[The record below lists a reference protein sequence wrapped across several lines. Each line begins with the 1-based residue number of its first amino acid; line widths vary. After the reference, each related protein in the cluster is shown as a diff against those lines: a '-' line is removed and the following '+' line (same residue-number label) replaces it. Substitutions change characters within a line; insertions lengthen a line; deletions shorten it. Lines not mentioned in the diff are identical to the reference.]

1 MSSKKI
7 TTVNKNDLKNVRQL
21 IEKEIN
27 QPSSTPLHLDNVV
40 TINEDL
46 REQSNNFQITEN
58 LNFVIKDQMKKIIT
72 EHVKLW
78 FEKNIPV
85 VITPLLRDY
94 LLNIKS
100 ENSTKKNVTKKA
112 VLKNKKILKPKK
124 KNYDEMSLG
133 ELQSEIL
140 KEGKKLDKRHGP
152 KKLIS
157 LLQKN

>member
-1 MSSKKI
+1 MSSDKI
-7 TTVNKNDLKNVRQL
+7 TTVTKNDLKNVRQL

-27 QPSSTPLHLDNVV
+27 QSSSTPLHLDNVV

-46 REQSNNFQITEN
+46 REQNTFQITEN
-58 LNFVIKDQMKKIIT
+58 INFVIKDQIKKIIS
-72 EHVKLW
+72 EQVKLW

-85 VITPLLRDY
+85 IITPLIRDY

-100 ENSTKKNVTKKA
+100 ENSTKKNATKK
-112 VLKNKKILKPKK
+112 VDLKNKKILEPRK
-124 KNYDEMSLG
+124 KNYNEMSLG

>member
-1 MSSKKI
+1 MSSDRI
-7 TTVNKNDLKNVRQL
+7 TTVTQNDLKNVRQL

-27 QPSSTPLHLDNVV
+27 RPSSTPLHLDNVV

-46 REQSNNFQITEN
+46 SEQNNFQITEN
-58 LNFVIKDQMKKIIT
+58 INFVIKDQIKKIIS
-72 EHVKLW
+72 EQVKLW

-85 VITPLLRDY
+85 IITPLLGDY

-100 ENSTKKNVTKKA
+100 KNSTKKNETKKA
-112 VLKNKKILKPKK
+112 GLKNKKILEPKK

-140 KEGKKLDKRHGP
+140 KKGKKLDKRHGL

>member
-1 MSSKKI
+1 MSSDKI
-7 TTVNKNDLKNVRQL
+7 TTVTKNDLKNVRQL

-27 QPSSTPLHLDNVV
+27 QSSSTPLHLDNVV
-40 TINEDL
+40 KINEDL
-46 REQSNNFQITEN
+46 CEQNNFQITEN
-58 LNFVIKDQMKKIIT
+58 INFIIKDQIKKIVS
-72 EHVKLW
+72 EQVKLW

-85 VITPLLRDY
+85 IITPLLRDY

-100 ENSTKKNVTKKA
+100 ENSTKKNVTKK
-112 VLKNKKILKPKK
+112 VDMKNKKILEPKK
-124 KNYDEMSLG
+124 KNYDEMSLV

>member
-1 MSSKKI
+1 MSSDKI
-7 TTVNKNDLKNVRQL
+7 TTVTKNDLKNVRQL

-27 QPSSTPLHLDNVV
+27 QSSSTPLHLDNVV

-46 REQSNNFQITEN
+46 IEQNNFQITEN
-58 LNFVIKDQMKKIIT
+58 INFIIKDQIKKIIS
-72 EHVKLW
+72 EQVKLW

-85 VITPLLRDY
+85 IITPLLRDY

-100 ENSTKKNVTKKA
+100 ENSTKKNATKK
-112 VLKNKKILKPKK
+112 VNLKNKKILEPRK

>member
-1 MSSKKI
+1 MSSDKI
-7 TTVNKNDLKNVRQL
+7 TTVTKNDLKNVRQL
-21 IEKEIN
+21 IEREIN
-27 QPSSTPLHLDNVV
+27 QPSSVPLHLDNVV
-40 TINEDL
+40 AINEDL
-46 REQSNNFQITEN
+46 AEQSKNFQITKN
-58 LNFVIKDQMKKIIT
+58 INFVIKDQMKKIIS
-72 EHVKLW
+72 EQVKLW

-85 VITPLLRDY
+85 IVTPLLRDY

-100 ENSTKKNVTKKA
+100 ENSTKKNVTKK
-112 VLKNKKILKPKK
+112 VILKNKKKK
-124 KNYDEMSLG
+124 YDEMSLG

>member
-1 MSSKKI
+1 MSSDKI
-7 TTVNKNDLKNVRQL
+7 TTVTKNDLKNVREL

-27 QPSSTPLHLDNVV
+27 QSSSTPLHLDNVV

-46 REQSNNFQITEN
+46 IEQNNFQITEN
-58 LNFVIKDQMKKIIT
+58 INFIIKDQIKKIIS
-72 EHVKLW
+72 EQVKLW

-85 VITPLLRDY
+85 IITPLLRDY

-100 ENSTKKNVTKKA
+100 ENSTKKNATKK
-112 VLKNKKILKPKK
+112 VNLKNKKILEPRK

>member
-1 MSSKKI
+1 MNSDKI
-7 TTVNKNDLKNVRQL
+7 TTVTKNDLKNVRQL

-27 QPSSTPLHLDNVV
+27 QSSSTPLHLDNVV

-46 REQSNNFQITEN
+46 REQNNFQITEN
-58 LNFVIKDQMKKIIT
+58 INFVIKDQIKKIIS
-72 EHVKLW
+72 EQVKLW

-85 VITPLLRDY
+85 IITPLLRDY

-100 ENSTKKNVTKKA
+100 ENSTKKNVTKK
-112 VLKNKKILKPKK
+112 VDMKNKKILEPKK
-124 KNYDEMSLG
+124 KNYDEMSLV

>member
-1 MSSKKI
+1 MSSDNI
-7 TTVNKNDLKNVRQL
+7 TAVTKNDLKSVRQL

-27 QPSSTPLHLDNVV
+27 QTSSTPLHLDNVV
-40 TINEDL
+40 TTNEDL
-46 REQSNNFQITEN
+46 SGQNNFQITEN
-58 LNFVIKDQMKKIIT
+58 INFVIKDQIKKIIS
-72 EHVKLW
+72 EQVKLW
-78 FEKNIPV
+78 FEKNTPV
-85 VITPLLRDY
+85 IITPLLRDY

-100 ENSTKKNVTKKA
+100 ENSTKKNVTKK
-112 VLKNKKILKPKK
+112 VDMKNKKILEPKK
-124 KNYDEMSLG
+124 KNYNEMSLG

>member
-1 MSSKKI
+1 MSSDKI
-7 TTVNKNDLKNVRQL
+7 TTVTKNDLKNVRQL

-27 QPSSTPLHLDNVV
+27 QPSSVPLHLDNVV
-40 TINEDL
+40 VINEDL
-46 REQSNNFQITEN
+46 AEQSKNFQITKN
-58 LNFVIKDQMKKIIT
+58 INFVIKDHMKKIIL
-72 EHVKLW
+72 EQVKLW
-78 FEKNIPV
+78 FEKNIPAI
-85 VITPLLRDY
+85 ITPLLRDY

-100 ENSTKKNVTKKA
+100 ENSTKKNVIKK
-112 VLKNKKILKPKK
+112 VILKNKKKK
-124 KNYDEMSLG
+124 YDEMSLA

>member
-1 MSSKKI
+1 MNSDKI
-7 TTVNKNDLKNVRQL
+7 TTVTKNDLKNVRQL

-27 QPSSTPLHLDNVV
+27 QSSSTPLHLDNVV
-40 TINEDL
+40 TINEEL
-46 REQSNNFQITEN
+46 SEKNNFQITEN
-58 LNFVIKDQMKKIIT
+58 INFVIKDQIKKIIS
-72 EHVKLW
+72 EQVKLW

-85 VITPLLRDY
+85 IITPLLRDY

-100 ENSTKKNVTKKA
+100 ENSTKKNSTKNV

>member
-1 MSSKKI
+1 MSSDKI
-7 TTVNKNDLKNVRQL
+7 TTVTKNDLKNVRQL

-27 QPSSTPLHLDNVV
+27 QSSSTPLHLDNVV

-46 REQSNNFQITEN
+46 SEQNNFQITEN
-58 LNFVIKDQMKKIIT
+58 INFVIKDHIKKIVS
-72 EHVKLW
+72 EQVKLW

-85 VITPLLRDY
+85 IITPLLRDY

-100 ENSTKKNVTKKA
+100 VNSTKKNVTKK
-112 VLKNKKILKPKK
+112 VDLKNNKILEPKK
-124 KNYDEMSLG
+124 KDYDEMSLV

>member
-1 MSSKKI
+1 MSSDRI
-7 TTVNKNDLKNVRQL
+7 TNVTKNDLKNVRQL

-27 QPSSTPLHLDNVV
+27 QSSSTPLHLDNVV

-46 REQSNNFQITEN
+46 SEQNNFQITEN
-58 LNFVIKDQMKKIIT
+58 INFVIKDQIKKIIS
-72 EHVKLW
+72 EQVKLW

-85 VITPLLRDY
+85 IITPLLRDY

-100 ENSTKKNVTKKA
+100 ENSTKKNVTKK
-112 VLKNKKILKPKK
+112 VNLRKKKLEPKK

>member
-1 MSSKKI
+1 MSSDKI
-7 TTVNKNDLKNVRQL
+7 TTVTKNDLNNVRQL

-27 QPSSTPLHLDNVV
+27 QTSSTPLHLDNVV
-40 TINEDL
+40 TTNEDL
-46 REQSNNFQITEN
+46 SEQNNFQITEN
-58 LNFVIKDQMKKIIT
+58 INFVIKDQIKKIIS
-72 EHVKLW
+72 EQVKLW
-78 FEKNIPV
+78 FEKNTPII
-85 VITPLLRDY
+85 ITPLLRDY

-100 ENSTKKNVTKKA
+100 ENSTKKNATKNI

-124 KNYDEMSLG
+124 KNYEEMSLG

>member
-1 MSSKKI
+1 MSSDKI
-7 TTVNKNDLKNVRQL
+7 TTVTKNDLKNVRQL

-27 QPSSTPLHLDNVV
+27 QSSSTPLHLDNVV

-46 REQSNNFQITEN
+46 SEKNNFQITEN
-58 LNFVIKDQMKKIIT
+58 INFLVKDQIKKIIS
-72 EHVKLW
+72 EQVKLW

-85 VITPLLRDY
+85 IITPLLRDY

-100 ENSTKKNVTKKA
+100 ENSTKKNVTKK
-112 VLKNKKILKPKK
+112 VGLKNKKILKPKK

>member
-1 MSSKKI
+1 MSSDKI
-7 TTVNKNDLKNVRQL
+7 TTVTKNDLKNVRQL

-27 QPSSTPLHLDNVV
+27 QSSSTPLHLDNVV

-46 REQSNNFQITEN
+46 SEKNNFQITEN
-58 LNFVIKDQMKKIIT
+58 INFVIKDQIKKIIS
-72 EHVKLW
+72 EQVKLW

-85 VITPLLRDY
+85 IITPLLRDY

-100 ENSTKKNVTKKA
+100 ENSTKKNVTKK
-112 VLKNKKILKPKK
+112 VNLRKKKLEPKK

>member
-1 MSSKKI
+1 MSSDKI
-7 TTVNKNDLKNVRQL
+7 TTVTKNDLKNVRQL
-21 IEKEIN
+21 IEREIN
-27 QPSSTPLHLDNVV
+27 QPSSVPLHLDNVV
-40 TINEDL
+40 AINEDL
-46 REQSNNFQITEN
+46 AEQSKNFQITKN
-58 LNFVIKDQMKKIIT
+58 INFVIKDQMKKIIL
-72 EHVKLW
+72 EQVKLW

-85 VITPLLRDY
+85 IITPLLRDY

-100 ENSTKKNVTKKA
+100 ENSTKKNVTKK
-112 VLKNKKILKPKK
+112 VDMKNKKILEPKK
-124 KNYDEMSLG
+124 KKYDEMSLG

>member
-1 MSSKKI
+1 MSSDKI
-7 TTVNKNDLKNVRQL
+7 TTVTKNDLKNVREL

-27 QPSSTPLHLDNVV
+27 QSSSTPLHLDNVV

-58 LNFVIKDQMKKIIT
+58 INFVIKDQIKKIIS
-72 EHVKLW
+72 EQVKLW

-85 VITPLLRDY
+85 IITPLLRNY

-100 ENSTKKNVTKKA
+100 ENSTKKNVIKK
-112 VLKNKKILKPKK
+112 VNLKNKKILEPRK

-157 LLQKN
+157 LLQKT

>member
-1 MSSKKI
+1 MSSDKI
-7 TTVNKNDLKNVRQL
+7 TTVTKNDLKNVRQL

-40 TINEDL
+40 TINEDHS
-46 REQSNNFQITEN
+46 EQNNNFQIAEN
-58 LNFVIKDQMKKIIT
+58 INFVIKDQMKKIIL
-72 EHVKLW
+72 EQVKLW
-78 FEKNIPV
+78 FEKNIPAI
-85 VITPLLRDY
+85 ITPLLRDY

-100 ENSTKKNVTKKA
+100 ENSTKKNVIKK
-112 VLKNKKILKPKK
+112 VGLKNKKILKPKK

-140 KEGKKLDKRHGP
+140 KVGKKLDKRHGP

>member
-1 MSSKKI
+1 MNSDKI
-7 TTVNKNDLKNVRQL
+7 TTVTKNDLKNVRQL

-27 QPSSTPLHLDNVV
+27 QSSSTPLHLDNVV
-40 TINEDL
+40 TINEEL
-46 REQSNNFQITEN
+46 SEKNNFQITEN
-58 LNFVIKDQMKKIIT
+58 INFVIKDQIKKIIS
-72 EHVKLW
+72 EQVKLW

-85 VITPLLRDY
+85 IITPLLRDY

-100 ENSTKKNVTKKA
+100 ENSTKKNATKK
-112 VLKNKKILKPKK
+112 VDMKNKKILEPKK
-124 KNYDEMSLG
+124 KNYDEMSLV

>member
-1 MSSKKI
+1 MSSDKI
-7 TTVNKNDLKNVRQL
+7 TTVTKNDLKNVRQL

-27 QPSSTPLHLDNVV
+27 QSSSTPLHLDNVV

-46 REQSNNFQITEN
+46 SEQNNFQITEN
-58 LNFVIKDQMKKIIT
+58 INFVIKDQIKKIVS
-72 EHVKLW
+72 EQVKLW

-85 VITPLLRDY
+85 IITPLLRDY

-100 ENSTKKNVTKKA
+100 ENSTKKNVTKK
-112 VLKNKKILKPKK
+112 VDLKNKEILEPNK
-124 KNYDEMSLG
+124 KNYDVMSLV

-157 LLQKN
+157 LLQNN

>member
-1 MSSKKI
+1 MSSDKI
-7 TTVNKNDLKNVRQL
+7 TTVTKNDLKNVRQL

-27 QPSSTPLHLDNVV
+27 QSSSTLLHLDNVV

-46 REQSNNFQITEN
+46 TEQNNFQITEN
-58 LNFVIKDQMKKIIT
+58 INFVIKDQIKKIIL
-72 EHVKLW
+72 EQVKLW

-85 VITPLLRDY
+85 IITPLLRDH

-100 ENSTKKNVTKKA
+100 ENSTKKNATKK
-112 VLKNKKILKPKK
+112 VSLKNKKILEPKK
-124 KNYDEMSLG
+124 KKYDEMSLG

>member
-1 MSSKKI
+1 MSSDKT
-7 TTVNKNDLKNVRQL
+7 TTVSKNDLKNVRQL

-27 QPSSTPLHLDNVV
+27 QSSSTPLHLDNVV

-46 REQSNNFQITEN
+46 SEQNNFQITEN
-58 LNFVIKDQMKKIIT
+58 INFVIKDQIKKIIS
-72 EHVKLW
+72 EQVKLW
-78 FEKNIPV
+78 FEKNIPII
-85 VITPLLRDY
+85 ITPLLRDY

-100 ENSTKKNVTKKA
+100 ENSNKKNVTKK
-112 VLKNKKILKPKK
+112 VDLKNKKIFEPKK
-124 KNYDEMSLG
+124 KNYNEMSLG

-157 LLQKN
+157 LLQKT

>member
-1 MSSKKI
+1 MSSDKI
-7 TTVNKNDLKNVRQL
+7 TTVTKNDLKNVRQL

-27 QPSSTPLHLDNVV
+27 QPSSVPLHLDNVV
-40 TINEDL
+40 AINEDL
-46 REQSNNFQITEN
+46 AEQSKNFQITKN
-58 LNFVIKDQMKKIIT
+58 INFVIKDQMKKIIS

-78 FEKNIPV
+78 FEKNIPAI
-85 VITPLLRDY
+85 ITPLLRDY

-100 ENSTKKNVTKKA
+100 ENSTKKNVTKK
-112 VLKNKKILKPKK
+112 VILKNKKKK
-124 KNYDEMSLG
+124 YDEMSLA

>member
-1 MSSKKI
+1 MDEIMSSDKI
-7 TTVNKNDLKNVRQL
+7 TTVTKNDLKNVRQL

-27 QPSSTPLHLDNVV
+27 QPSSVPLHLDNVV
-40 TINEDL
+40 AINEDL
-46 REQSNNFQITEN
+46 AEQSKNFQITKN
-58 LNFVIKDQMKKIIT
+58 INFVIKDQMKKIIL
-72 EHVKLW
+72 EQVKVW
-78 FEKNIPV
+78 FEKNIPAI
-85 VITPLLRDY
+85 ITPLLRDY

-100 ENSTKKNVTKKA
+100 ENSTKKNVTKK
-112 VLKNKKILKPKK
+112 VILKNKKKK
-124 KNYDEMSLG
+124 YDEMSLA

>member
-1 MSSKKI
+1 MSSDKI
-7 TTVNKNDLKNVRQL
+7 TTVTKNDLKNVRQL

-27 QPSSTPLHLDNVV
+27 QSPLTPLHLDNVV

-46 REQSNNFQITEN
+46 SEQNNFQITEN
-58 LNFVIKDQMKKIIT
+58 INFVVKDQIKKIVS
-72 EHVKLW
+72 EQVKLW

-85 VITPLLRDY
+85 IITPLLRDY

-100 ENSTKKNVTKKA
+100 ENSTKKNVTKK
-112 VLKNKKILKPKK
+112 VDMKNKKIKKPKK

-157 LLQKN
+157 LLQKT